1 MNTPVAVLLSR
12 KGSAVTA
19 VASSET
25 VADAVRVMNEKKIG
39 SVLVNEN
46 GFLVGIFT
54 ERDILSRVVA
64 AGRDPKTT
72 RVKEV
77 MTDKLQT
84 ITPETTLG
92 DVMELFSRLRCRHLP
107 VLNGGELLGLISI
120 GDVSRWLA
128 DTHRAEAEHLRQYI
142 AGGYPT

>member
-12 KGSAVTA
+12 KGSAVIA
-19 VASSET
+19 VTSSDSI
-25 VADAVRVMNEKKIG
+25 ADAVCVMNEKKIG
-39 SVLVNEN
+39 SVLVMDN
-46 GFLVGIFT
+46 GLLVGIFT

-64 AGRDPKTT
+64 AGRDPRTT
-72 RVKEV
+72 RVKDV

-92 DVMELFSRLRCRHLP
+92 DVMEIFSRLRCRHLP
-107 VLNGGELLGLISI
+107 VIANGDLLGLVSI

-128 DTHRAEAEHLRQYI
+128 DTHRTEAEQLRQYI

>member
-12 KGSAVTA
+12 KGSAVIA
-19 VASSET
+19 VASSDSI
-25 VADAVRVMNEKKIG
+25 ADAVRVMNEKKIG
-39 SVLVNEN
+39 SVLVNDN
-46 GFLVGIFT
+46 GCLVGIFT

-64 AGRDPKTT
+64 AGRDPQTT

-77 MTDKLQT
+77 MTEKLQT
-84 ITPETTLG
+84 ITPDTTLG

-107 VLNGGELLGLISI
+107 VLMNGELLGLVSI

-128 DTHRAEAEHLRQYI
+128 DTHRAEAEQLRQYI

>member
-12 KGSAVTA
+12 KGSAVIA
-19 VASSET
+19 VASSDSI
-25 VADAVRVMNEKKIG
+25 ADAVRVMNEKKIG
-39 SVLVNEN
+39 SVLVMDD
-46 GFLVGIFT
+46 GVLVGIFT

-64 AGRDPKTT
+64 AGRDPRATL
-72 RVKEV
+72 VKEV
-77 MTDKLQT
+77 MTEKLQT

-92 DVMELFSRLRCRHLP
+92 DVMELFTRLRCRHLP
-107 VLNGGELLGLISI
+107 VILNGELLGLVSI